1 MSYSFNLDPVTL
13 SRAYDPLRQE
23 VRDFVKPFRASW
35 SGWKF
40 AHTWGGIDKEF
51 SKAVGAKG
59 WIGMTW
65 PKQYGGAERSQFE
78 RYVVVEELIAAGAPL
93 AAHWVGDRQ
102 TGPLLMRYGSQDLCQ
117 SLLPR
122 IVSGELTFCIGL
134 SEPGSGSDLASVR
147 SRADRVDGGYQLNG
161 QKIWT
166 SGAHVSDFMIGLFR
180 SGTDRDA
187 PKHVGLSQFLID
199 MQSSGISVR
208 PITDLTGEHHFNE
221 VHFDNVFVPDHHLIG
236 EEGNAWQQVVSELA
250 FERSQPDRFLSCFV
264 LLPML
269 IDKLDAPDRLAK
281 RRVGESVSDLIILR
295 EMSLSILGQLDAG
308 KLPAQEAA
316 LVKDLGNTYEQK
328 QPALV
333 RELIDASPDI
343 RPSDPLSDA
352 LGYLTQSV
360 PSYSLR
366 GGTREILRGIISKGL
381 GLS

>member
-1 MSYSFNLDPVTL
+1 MSSPFNFDRVVL
-13 SRAYDPLRQE
+13 SDAYDPLRQE
-23 VRDFVKPFRASW
+23 VREFVSPFRDTW
-35 SGWKF
+35 SGWKI

-65 PKQYGGAERSQFE
+65 PKKYGGAERSQFE

-102 TGPLLMRYGSQDLCQ
+102 TGPLLMRYGSEDLRQ
-117 SLLPR
+117 SLLHR

-134 SEPGSGSDLASVR
+134 SEPNSGSDLASVR
-147 SRADRVDGGYQLNG
+147 SKAEKVEGGYRLNG

-180 SGTDRDA
+180 SGADKDA
-187 PKHVGLSQFLID
+187 PKHAGLSQFLID
-199 MQSSGISVR
+199 MRSSGLSVR

-221 VHFDNVFVPDHHLIG
+221 VHFDNVFVPDNHLIG
-236 EEGNAWQQVVSELA
+236 EEGNAWKQVVSELA

-269 IDKLDAPDRLAK
+269 IDELGTPDRLAK
-281 RRVGESVSDLIILR
+281 RRVGESVADLIVLR
-295 EMSLSILGQLDAG
+295 EMSLSILGQLEAG
-308 KLPAQEAA
+308 KVPAQEAA

-333 RELIDASPDI
+333 RELIDAAHDI
-343 RPSDPLSDA
+343 RPSHTLSDA

-366 GGTREILRGIISKGL
+366 GGTREILRGIIAKGL
-381 GLS
+381 GLK